1 MRKLENVVIYTS
13 SCEKKRAIENIS
25 SVKKLMKIEYD
36 AQPITMRKK
45 ERKKG
50 LNCDSI
56 SRRYPKTKSFH

>member
-45 ERKKG
+45 ERVE
-50 LNCDSI
+50 L
-56 SRRYPKTKSFH
+56 